1 MSFVMKTWKTIPF
14 IIAILF
20 LNHTI
25 LFGDDYVDAMKRAN
39 RENKPSVLYFYSNYC
54 PYCNAMD
61 KQVLADK
68 EISGLLKNEVVYL
81 RVDVEKRE
89 ALAGLYGI
97 RGYPTTLL
105 LEPSGERIARMP
117 GYIPKKEFKKILTY
131 AIGRH
136 YKVVGLNEF
145 LRKK

>member
-1 MSFVMKTWKTIPF
+1 MKTWKTIPL

-20 LNHTI
+20 MNHTA
-25 LFGDDYVDAMKRAN
+25 LFGDDYVTAMKRAN
-39 RENKPSVLYFYSNYC
+39 RENKPSVLYFFSNHC

-68 EISGLLKNEVVYL
+68 EISGSLKNDVVYL

-89 ALAGLYGI
+89 TLANFYGI

-105 LEPSGERIARMP
+105 LEPSGERIARIP

-131 AIGRH
+131 AMGRH
-136 YKVVGLNEF
+136 YKVMGLNEF
-145 LRKK
+145 LRKQ